1 MCLRSWG
8 TIIEEEKE
16 PNKEPNTNIEEA
28 EFIY

>member
-16 PNKEPNTNIEEA
+16 ANKEPNIDIEEA